1 MIESD
6 LFAYLSSCSA
16 LTNLLATPPAPA
28 VVSIYPVKAP
38 DVAPDPYIEYAIIS
52 PGISYTLDGP
62 TSLTKPRIQFGIY
75 AATMTLAIQIYEALA
90 GALNTWRAVNNQ
102 VQGVY
107 IETESETFVPST
119 HRLYSIPMDIFV
131 WYQT

>member
-1 MIESD
+1 MIETD
-6 LFAYLSSCSA
+6 LFSYLSGCSA
-16 LTNLLATPPAPA
+16 LTDLLAAPPAGA
-28 VVSIYPVKAP
+28 TVSIYPVKAP
-38 DVAPDPYIEYAIIS
+38 DVAPDPYLEYAIIS

-62 TSLTKPRIQFGIY
+62 CSLTKPRIQVGIY

-90 GALNTWRAVNNQ
+90 AALNAWRAANSQ

-119 HRLYSIPMDIFV
+119 HRLYSIPMDIFA